1 MEYTSAE
8 LMVVAAAREIRDRE
22 LVFVGMRLPLL
33 AFLLAKEVHAKEAVS
48 LFENGIIRD
57 RPSREGLYTVS
68 DPANVLAALNCTDM
82 LTIMSLLQSGLVDL
96 GFIGGAQIDR
106 FGNLNTS
113 YIKTPGGGLVRLPGS
128 GGAGDIA
135 CLAKRLLVIMPH
147 EKRRFVKR
155 VDYVTSPGYGTG
167 PGWRQEQGLV
177 RGGPAVVITSKGI
190 IKFDPD
196 TREAYLHSYH
206 PGVDLDDIQENT
218 GWDLTV
224 PTEVSMTEP
233 PRPEELAVVR
243 RYDPQGFWTG

>member
-8 LMVVAAAREIRDRE
+8 LMVVAAAREIKDWK

-33 AFLLAKEVHAKEAVS
+33 AFLLAKELYAPAAIS
-48 LFENGIIRD
+48 LFENGVIRD
-57 RPSREGLYTVS
+57 SCPREGLYTVS
-68 DPANVLAALNCTDM
+68 DPANILAALNCTDM

-113 YIKTPGGGLVRLPGS
+113 YIRTPQGGLVRLPGS

-147 EKRRFVKR
+147 EQRRFVAR
-155 VDYVTSPGYGTG
+155 VDYVTSPGYGSG
-167 PGWRQEQGLV
+167 FGWREQQGLV
-177 RGGPAVVITSKGI
+177 RGGPDAVITSKGI

-206 PGVDLDDIQENT
+206 PGVDLDDIRANT

-224 PTEVSMTEP
+224 PADVHMTEP
-233 PRPEELAVVR
+233 PRPEELALVR
-243 RYDPQGFWTG
+243 RYDPQGFWTS